1 MEVNTALYSFFFF
14 YIYNYLFLAVLGL
27 HCCAGFSPVA
37 ASGGYSLAVVLG
49 LPIAVTYLVVEHG
62 P

>member
-1 MEVNTALYSFFFF
+1 MAL
-14 YIYNYLFLAVLGL
+14 LGL
-27 HCCAGFSPVA
+27 YYCAGFSPVA
-37 ASGGYSLAVVLG
+37 AGGGYSSVVLG